1 MKKIYFSCSIRGG
14 RQDASIY
21 KQIIK
26 IIKPQAEVIGEV
38 LASSKLTQR
47 GSNGNVQD
55 IYKKDIKWMAD
66 SDAVIAEVT
75 NPSLGVGYE
84 LARAEFLDKPILALY
99 RPQPDRRLSAMIA
112 GSPKIQVMVY
122 ESTDDLETVIQAF
135 IADLSL

>member
-14 RQDASIY
+14 RQDAAIY
-21 KQIIK
+21 KEIIK
-26 IIKPQAEVIGEV
+26 IIKPKAVVQSEV

-55 IYKKDIKWMAD
+55 IYKKDSEWLAD

-84 LARAEFLDKPILALY
+84 LARAEHLNKPILALY

-122 ESTDDLETVIQAF
+122 ENADDLETVIQAF
-135 IADLSL
+135 IAGLPL

>member
-1 MKKIYFSCSIRGG
+1 MKNIYFSCSIRGG
-14 RQDASIY
+14 RQDAAIY
-21 KQIIK
+21 KQITD
-26 IIKPQAEVIGEV
+26 IIKLRANVLSEV

-47 GSNGNVQD
+47 GSNGSVEE
-55 IYKKDIKWMAD
+55 IYEKDLEWLLD

-84 LARAEFLDKPILALY
+84 LARAEYLDKPILALY

-122 ESTDDLETVIQAF
+122 ENTDELETAIQAF
-135 IADLSL
+135 IVELN